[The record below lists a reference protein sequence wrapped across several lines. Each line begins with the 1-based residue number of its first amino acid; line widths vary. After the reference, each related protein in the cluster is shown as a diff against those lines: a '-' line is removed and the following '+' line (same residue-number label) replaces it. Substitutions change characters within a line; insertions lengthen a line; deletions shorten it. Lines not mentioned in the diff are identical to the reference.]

1 MKSIQS
7 KSFLALA
14 FSVLFVLQSI
24 SQTLDNSLLWKISGK
39 GLKQESYLFGTIH
52 IICEEQFWME
62 PKIEKA
68 LESAQVLALE
78 IDMTDPNLMAEMQQL
93 SINPGFKNIKGEF
106 TDEQAAALSGFLTQH
121 YGAGLEQLGILKPF
135 VLSSMVMIKMLP
147 CEQQSSYETF
157 FTEKAKSQGKKV
169 IGLETAAF
177 QIGMFDQIPQKI
189 QIDDL
194 AEMVTEK
201 DALTE
206 LNQLVETYLSQ
217 DLQKM
222 YQIITDNEMF
232 QQYGDLLLKQ
242 RNENWIPKIE
252 ELIKNQSAFIA
263 VGAGH
268 LPSDSGVIQ
277 LLRKAGYKVE
287 AVK

>member
-1 MKSIQS
+1 MGFLVLIAFQS
-7 KSFLALA
+7 FAQNLE
-14 FSVLFVLQSI
+14 
-24 SQTLDNSLLWKISGK
+24 NSLLWKISGK

-68 LESAQVLALE
+68 LKSAQVLALE

-106 TDEQAAALSGFLTQH
+106 TDEQSAALSGFLTQH
-121 YGAGLEQLGILKPF
+121 YGAGLDQLGILKPV

-147 CEQQSSYETF
+147 CQQQSSYETF

-169 IGLETAAF
+169 IGLETAVF
-177 QIGMFDQIPQKI
+177 QIGMFDEIPQKI
-189 QIDDL
+189 QIEDL
-194 AEMVTEK
+194 GKMVTEE
-201 DALTE
+201 DALQE
-206 LNQLVETYLSQ
+206 LNQLVETHLAQ
-217 DLQKM
+217 DLNKM

-232 QQYGDLLLKQ
+232 QQYGDLLLKK

>member
-1 MKSIQS
+1 MKFLRS
-7 KSFLALA
+7 KSFLALG
-14 FSVLFVLQSI
+14 FFVLIAFQSFA
-24 SQTLDNSLLWKISGK
+24 QNLENSLLWRISGK
-39 GLKQESYLFGTIH
+39 GLKQDSYLFGTIH

-106 TDEQAAALSGFLTQH
+106 TDKQAAALSGFLTQH
-121 YGAGLEQLGILKPF
+121 YGAGLDQLGILKPF

-201 DALTE
+201 DALAE

-217 DLQKM
+217 DLDKI

-232 QQYGDLLLKQ
+232 QQYGDLLLKE

-252 ELIKNQSAFIA
+252 ELIQNQSAFIA

-268 LPSDSGVIQ
+268 LPSDFGVIQ